1 MGEFLKKSLAF
12 VKALSLDDR
21 IPAWD
26 KAVLAGMVALL
37 VSPID
42 IISDFIP
49 LLGQLDDVVI
59 AILLL
64 DYVVNRLPEAILLA
78 HWPWDPAKL
87 SSWRKRLRFLSL
99 LVPAWARD
107 RIWAVQEVKAREAGE
122 ASAGAQGVPASAAG
136 EKA

>member
-21 IPAWD
+21 IPVWD

-37 VSPID
+37 VSPVD
-42 IISDFIP
+42 FISDFIP
-49 LLGQLDDVVI
+49 VLGQLDDIVI

-64 DYVVNRLPEAILLA
+64 DYVVNRLPEPILLA

-87 SSWRKRLRFLSL
+87 SSWRKRLRFLTL
-99 LVPAWARD
+99 LVPAWARN

-122 ASAGAQGVPASAAG
+122 ASREAQGTAPAAAG
-136 EKA
+136 ERT

>member
-12 VKALSLDDR
+12 VKALSLDAR

-37 VSPID
+37 VSPVD

-49 LLGQLDDVVI
+49 ILGQLDDIVI
-59 AILLL
+59 ALLLL
-64 DYVVNRLPEAILLA
+64 DYVVNRLPEAILLE

-87 SSWRKRLRFLSL
+87 SSWRKRLRFLTL
-99 LVPAWARD
+99 LVPAWARN
-107 RIWAVQEVKAREAGE
+107 RIWAVQEEKARKAGE
-122 ASAGAQGVPASAAG
+122 AEGTASATAR
-136 EKA
+136 ERA